1 MESPREARHSREFHK
16 DDTIMKIYTKTGD
29 KGETSLFGGKRVRKD
44 NSRIEAYGNADE
56 LNSCIGVVRSF
67 APPSE
72 IDAVLAEIQNDLFV
86 LGADLATPGG
96 GAKTDVQRIGPGDVV
111 RLERHI
117 DRIDELLPELRS
129 FIVPG
134 GSQVASFLHLAR
146 TICRR
151 CERGVVVLSHED
163 RSSESTIVYLNRLS
177 DLLFVLARYSNK
189 LSERPDIPWKAR

>member
-1 MESPREARHSREFHK
+1 
-16 DDTIMKIYTKTGD
+16 MKIYTKTGD
-29 KGETSLFGGKRVRKD
+29 KGETSLFGGKRVKKD
-44 NSRIEAYGNADE
+44 NPRIEAYGNADE

-96 GAKTDVQRIGPGDVV
+96 GVKTDVQRIGPGDVV